1 MTSAASAVASR
12 RLPLLYLAPW
22 LITLLLFWLY
32 PLLHSFYLS
41 LTDYELLSRNVR
53 FIGLANYVELFKDQD
68 FLRALLNTG
77 IFVVGTIP
85 FTTVFALC
93 LAILVNRRIPGAQLF
108 RSAYF
113 IPSITSL
120 VVIAL
125 IFTNLYSR
133 GGYLAM
139 LCDLVGVPVPD
150 RGFLFS
156 ETTALPAIM
165 AMDIWIASGYY
176 MLLFL
181 AGLKSIPDEQY
192 EAAALDGAS
201 ALSSFWRITLP
212 QLRPMALYVI
222 LINTIK
228 SFQVFVEI
236 FVMTK
241 GGPLNSTL
249 TVVYFVYDR
258 GLHRFLMGYASAA
271 AYVLFVLIM
280 LFALIQMRLFGV
292 GRSTAE

>member
-1 MTSAASAVASR
+1 MTHTTAAR
-12 RLPLLYLAPW
+12 RTTLLYLLPW
-22 LITLLLFWLY
+22 LVTLALFWLY

-41 LTDYELLSRNVR
+41 MTDYELLASESHFV
-53 FIGLANYVELFKDQD
+53 GLANYIELFNDPD
-68 FLRALLNTG
+68 FLKALLNTG

-85 FTTVFALC
+85 FTTVFALG
-93 LAILVNRRIPGAQLF
+93 LALLVNRRIPGVQIF

-125 IFTNLYSR
+125 IFSNLYSR
-133 GGYLAM
+133 GGYLTM
-139 LCDLVGVPVPD
+139 LCDLVGIPTPE

-156 ETTALPAIM
+156 EGTALPAIM

-181 AGLKSIPDEQY
+181 AGLKSIPEEQY

-201 ALSSFWRITLP
+201 AWSSFWTITLP

-249 TVVYFVYDR
+249 TVVYFIYDR
-258 GLHRFLMGYASAA
+258 GLHKFLMGYASAA
-271 AYVLFVLIM
+271 AYILFVLIM
-280 LFALIQMRLFGV
+280 IFALIQMRLFGV

>member
-1 MTSAASAVASR
+1 MTHTTTAR
-12 RLPLLYLAPW
+12 RTTLLYLLPW
-22 LITLLLFWLY
+22 LLTLALFWLY

-41 LTDYELLSRNVR
+41 MTDYELLASESHFV
-53 FIGLANYVELFKDQD
+53 GLANYIELFNDQD
-68 FLRALLNTG
+68 FLKALLNTA

-85 FTTVFALC
+85 FTTVFALG
-93 LAILVNRRIPGAQLF
+93 LALLVNRRIPGAQIF
-108 RSAYF
+108 RSGYF

-133 GGYLAM
+133 GGYLTM
-139 LCDLVGVPVPD
+139 LCDLVGIPTPE

-156 ETTALPAIM
+156 EGTALPAIM
-165 AMDIWIASGYY
+165 AMDVWIASGYY

-181 AGLKSIPDEQY
+181 AGLKSIPEEQY

-201 ALSSFWRITLP
+201 AWSSFWTITLP

-258 GLHRFLMGYASAA
+258 GLHKFLMGYASAA
-271 AYVLFVLIM
+271 AYVLSVLIM
-280 LFALIQMRLFGV
+280 IFALIQMRLFGV

>member
-1 MTSAASAVASR
+1 MTHTTTAR
-12 RLPLLYLAPW
+12 RTTLLYLLPW
-22 LITLLLFWLY
+22 LLTLALFWLY

-41 LTDYELLSRNVR
+41 MTDYELLARESHFV
-53 FIGLANYVELFKDQD
+53 GLANYIELFNDQD
-68 FLRALLNTG
+68 FLKALLNTA

-85 FTTVFALC
+85 FTTIFALG
-93 LAILVNRRIPGAQLF
+93 LALLVNRRIPGVQIF
-108 RSAYF
+108 RSGYF

-133 GGYLAM
+133 GGYLTM
-139 LCDLVGVPVPD
+139 LCDLVGIPTPE

-156 ETTALPAIM
+156 EGTALPAIM
-165 AMDIWIASGYY
+165 AMDVWIASGYY

-181 AGLKSIPDEQY
+181 AGLKSIPEEQY

-201 ALSSFWRITLP
+201 AWSSFWSITLP
-212 QLRPMALYVI
+212 QLRPMAFYVI

-258 GLHRFLMGYASAA
+258 GLHKFLMGYASAA
-271 AYVLFVLIM
+271 AYILFVLIM
-280 LFALIQMRLFGV
+280 IFALIQMRLFGV

>member
-1 MTSAASAVASR
+1 MTHTTTAR
-12 RLPLLYLAPW
+12 RTTLLYLLPW
-22 LITLLLFWLY
+22 LLTLALFWLY

-41 LTDYELLSRNVR
+41 MTDYELLASESHFV
-53 FIGLANYVELFKDQD
+53 GLANYIELFNDQD
-68 FLRALLNTG
+68 FLKALLNTA

-85 FTTVFALC
+85 FTTVFALG
-93 LAILVNRRIPGAQLF
+93 LALLVNRRIPGAQIF
-108 RSAYF
+108 RSGYF

-133 GGYLAM
+133 GGYLTM
-139 LCDLVGVPVPD
+139 LCDLVGIPTPE

-156 ETTALPAIM
+156 EGTALPAIM
-165 AMDIWIASGYY
+165 AMDVWIASGYY

-181 AGLKSIPDEQY
+181 AGLKSIPEEQY

-201 ALSSFWRITLP
+201 AWSSFWTITLP

-258 GLHRFLMGYASAA
+258 GLHKFLMGYASAA

-280 LFALIQMRLFGV
+280 IFALIQMRLFGV

>member
-1 MTSAASAVASR
+1 MSR
-12 RLPLLYLAPW
+12 RKFSHSDGIKLAYLSPW

-32 PLLHSFYLS
+32 PLAHSFYLS
-41 LTDYELLSRNVR
+41 LTDFRLLGDQTT
-53 FIGLANYVELFKDQD
+53 FIGLENYVRLLGDAD
-68 FLRALLNTG
+68 FLKALANTA

-85 FTTVFALC
+85 FTTVIALI
-93 LAILVNRRIPGAQLF
+93 LALLVNRGIAGAKVF

-133 GGYLAM
+133 GGYLTL
-139 LCDLVGVPVPD
+139 LCDLVGISTPE

-156 ETTALPAIM
+156 EKTALLAIM

-181 AGLKSIPDEQY
+181 AALKSIPEEHY
-192 EAAALDGAS
+192 EAASLDGAAGWS
-201 ALSSFWRITLP
+201 KFLRITLP
-212 QLRPMALYVI
+212 QLRPMFLYVV

-236 FVMTK
+236 FIMTK

-258 GLHRFLMGYASAA
+258 GLHKFDMGYASAA
-271 AYVLFVLIM
+271 AYILVVIIM
-280 LFALIQMRLFGV
+280 IFALMQMKLFGIS
-292 GRSTAE
+292 RSTAE

>member
-1 MTSAASAVASR
+1 MTQAIASR
-12 RLPLLYLAPW
+12 RLTLLYLAPW
-22 LITLLLFWLY
+22 IITLLLFWLY
-32 PLLHSFYLS
+32 PLLYSFYLS
-41 LTDYELLSRNVR
+41 LTDYELLSRDWN
-53 FIGLANYVELFKDQD
+53 FIGLSNYISLFGDAD
-68 FLRALLNTG
+68 FLRALFNTAV
-77 IFVVGTIP
+77 FVVGTIP
-85 FTTVFALC
+85 FTTLFALG
-93 LAILVNRRIPGAQLF
+93 LALLVNRRIPGAQLF

-125 IFTNLYSR
+125 VFTNLYSR
-133 GGYLAM
+133 GGYLTM
-139 LCDLVGVPVPD
+139 LCDLAGVATPD

-156 ETTALPAIM
+156 ESTALPAIM
-165 AMDIWIASGYY
+165 AMDVWIASGYY

-201 ALSSFWRITLP
+201 AISSFWRITLP

-280 LFALIQMRLFGV
+280 LLALIQMRVLGV

>member
-1 MTSAASAVASR
+1 MTHTTTAR
-12 RLPLLYLAPW
+12 RTTLLYLLPW
-22 LITLLLFWLY
+22 LVTLALFWLY

-41 LTDYELLSRNVR
+41 MTDYELLASESHFV
-53 FIGLANYVELFKDQD
+53 GLANYIELFNDPD
-68 FLRALLNTG
+68 FLKALLNTG

-85 FTTVFALC
+85 FTTVFALG
-93 LAILVNRRIPGAQLF
+93 LALLVNRRIPGVQIF

-125 IFTNLYSR
+125 IFSNLYSR
-133 GGYLAM
+133 GGYLTM
-139 LCDLVGVPVPD
+139 LCDLVGIPTPE

-156 ETTALPAIM
+156 EGTALPAIM

-181 AGLKSIPDEQY
+181 AGLKSIPEEQY

-201 ALSSFWRITLP
+201 AWSSFWTITLP

-249 TVVYFVYDR
+249 TVVYFIYDR
-258 GLHRFLMGYASAA
+258 GLHKFLMGYASAA
-271 AYVLFVLIM
+271 AYILFVLIM
-280 LFALIQMRLFGV
+280 IFALIQMRLFGV

>member
-1 MTSAASAVASR
+1 VT
-12 RLPLLYLAPW
+12 LPYLLPW
-22 LITLLLFWLY
+22 LITLILFWLY

-41 LTDYELLSRNVR
+41 LTDYELLARDSHFV
-53 FIGLANYVELFKDQD
+53 GLANYFNLFRDPD
-68 FLRALLNTG
+68 FRKALANTA
-77 IFVVGTIP
+77 IFVIGTIP
-85 FTTVFALC
+85 FTTLFALG
-93 LAILVNRRIPGAQLF
+93 LALLVNRRIRGVEIF

-133 GGYLAM
+133 GGYLTM
-139 LCDLVGVPVPD
+139 LCDLVGIPTPE

-165 AMDIWIASGYY
+165 AMDVWIASGYY

-181 AGLKSIPDEQY
+181 AGLKSIPTEQY
-192 EAAALDGAS
+192 EAAEIDGAS
-201 ALSSFWRITLP
+201 AWSSFLNITLP
-212 QLRPMALYVI
+212 QLRPIALYVV

-228 SFQVFVEI
+228 SFQVFVEV

-249 TVVYFVYDR
+249 TAVYFVYDR
-258 GLHRFLMGYASAA
+258 GLHRFDMGYASAA
-271 AYVLFVLIM
+271 AYILFVLIM
-280 LFALIQMRLFGV
+280 IFALIQMRLFGV

>member
-1 MTSAASAVASR
+1 MTHTTAAR
-12 RLPLLYLAPW
+12 RTTLLYLLPW
-22 LITLLLFWLY
+22 LVTLALFWLY

-41 LTDYELLSRNVR
+41 MTDYELLASESHFV
-53 FIGLANYVELFKDQD
+53 GLANYIELFNDPD
-68 FLRALLNTG
+68 FLKALLNTG

-85 FTTVFALC
+85 FTTVFALG
-93 LAILVNRRIPGAQLF
+93 LALLVNRRIPGVQIF

-125 IFTNLYSR
+125 IFSNLYSR
-133 GGYLAM
+133 GGYLTM
-139 LCDLVGVPVPD
+139 LCDLVGIPTPE

-156 ETTALPAIM
+156 EGTALPAIM

-181 AGLKSIPDEQY
+181 AGLKSIPEEQY

-201 ALSSFWRITLP
+201 AWSSFWTITLP
-212 QLRPMALYVI
+212 QLRPMAFYVI

-258 GLHRFLMGYASAA
+258 GLHKFLMGYASAA
-271 AYVLFVLIM
+271 AYILFVLIM
-280 LFALIQMRLFGV
+280 IFALIQMRLFGV

>member
-1 MTSAASAVASR
+1 MSHSTVPR
-12 RLPLLYLAPW
+12 RLTLLYLLPW
-22 LITLLLFWLY
+22 LVTLALFWFY
-32 PLLHSFYLS
+32 PLVYSLYLS
-41 LTDYELLSRNVR
+41 LTDYELLGNGSNFV
-53 FIGLANYVELFKDQD
+53 GLTNYIRLFSDPD
-68 FLRALLNTG
+68 FLKALTNTA

-93 LAILVNRRIPGAQLF
+93 LALLVNRRIPGAQIF
-108 RSAYF
+108 RSGYF

-133 GGYLAM
+133 GGYLTM
-139 LCDLVGVPVPD
+139 LCDLVGIPTPE

-156 ETTALPAIM
+156 EKTALPAIM

-181 AGLKSIPDEQY
+181 AALKSIPDEQY
-192 EAAALDGAS
+192 EAASLDGAS
-201 ALSSFWRITLP
+201 SWSSFWRITLP
-212 QLRPMALYVI
+212 QLRPMALYVV

-236 FVMTK
+236 YVMTK
-241 GGPLNSTL
+241 SGPLNSTL
-249 TVVYFVYDR
+249 TAVYFVYDR
-258 GLHRFLMGYASAA
+258 GLHKFQMGYASAA
-271 AYVLFVLIM
+271 AYILFVLIM
-280 LFALIQMRLFGV
+280 IFALIQMRLFGI
-292 GRSTAE
+292 GRSTTE

>member
-1 MTSAASAVASR
+1 MTKAKRIPYVY
-12 RLPLLYLAPW
+12 LLPW
-22 LITLLLFWLY
+22 LITLLLFWVY
-32 PLLHSFYLS
+32 PLAHSFYLS
-41 LTDYELLSRNVR
+41 MTDYELLAGESSFV
-53 FIGLANYVELFKDQD
+53 GLANYIALFGDAD
-68 FLRALLNTG
+68 FLKSLLNTG
-77 IFVVGTIP
+77 IFVIGTIP
-85 FTTVFALC
+85 FTTVFALG
-93 LAILVNRRIPGAQLF
+93 LALLVNRKIPGAQIF

-120 VVIAL
+120 VIIAL

-133 GGYLAM
+133 GGYLTM
-139 LCDLVGVPVPD
+139 LCDLAGITTPE
-150 RGFLFS
+150 RGFLLS
-156 ETTALPAIM
+156 EGTALPAIM
-165 AMDIWIASGYY
+165 AMDVWIASGYY

-181 AGLKSIPDEQY
+181 AGLKSIPREHY

-201 ALSSFWRITLP
+201 SWSSFWTITLP

-258 GLHRFLMGYASAA
+258 GLHKFLMGYASAA
-271 AYVLFVLIM
+271 AYVLFILIM
-280 LFALIQMRLFGV
+280 LLALFQMRLFGV

>member
-1 MTSAASAVASR
+1 MTHTSTAR
-12 RLPLLYLAPW
+12 RTTLLYLLPW
-22 LITLLLFWLY
+22 LLTLALFWLY

-41 LTDYELLSRNVR
+41 MTNYELLARESHFV
-53 FIGLANYVELFKDQD
+53 GLANYIELFSDPD
-68 FLRALLNTG
+68 FLKALLNTA

-85 FTTVFALC
+85 FTTVFALG
-93 LAILVNRRIPGAQLF
+93 LALLVNRRIPGVQIF

-125 IFTNLYSR
+125 IFSNLYSR
-133 GGYLAM
+133 GGYLTM
-139 LCDLVGVPVPD
+139 LCDLVGIPTPE

-156 ETTALPAIM
+156 EGTALPAIM
-165 AMDIWIASGYY
+165 AMDVWIASGYY

-181 AGLKSIPDEQY
+181 AGLKSIPEEQY

-201 ALSSFWRITLP
+201 AWSSFWTITLP

-258 GLHRFLMGYASAA
+258 GLHKFLMGYASAA
-271 AYVLFVLIM
+271 AYILFVLIM
-280 LFALIQMRLFGV
+280 IFALIQMRLFGV

>member
-1 MTSAASAVASR
+1 
-12 RLPLLYLAPW
+12 LLADQ
-22 LITLLLFWLY
+22 T
-32 PLLHSFYLS
+32 
-41 LTDYELLSRNVR
+41 T
-53 FIGLANYVELFKDQD
+53 FIGFENYIRLLGDADFLKALANT
-68 FLRALLNTG
+68 A
-77 IFVVGTIP
+77 IFVIGTIP
-85 FTTVFALC
+85 FTTVIALI
-93 LAILVNRRIPGAQLF
+93 LALLVNRRIAGAKVF

-133 GGYLAM
+133 GGYLTM
-139 LCDLVGVPVPD
+139 LCDLVGITTPE

-156 ETTALPAIM
+156 EQTALLAIM

-181 AGLKSIPDEQY
+181 AALKSIPEEHY
-192 EAAALDGAS
+192 EAASLDGATGWS
-201 ALSSFWRITLP
+201 KFLRITLP
-212 QLRPMALYVI
+212 QLRPMFLYVV

-236 FVMTK
+236 FIMTK

-258 GLHRFLMGYASAA
+258 GLHKFDMGYASAA
-271 AYVLFVLIM
+271 AYILVVIIM
-280 LFALIQMRLFGV
+280 IFALVQMKLFGIS
-292 GRSTAE
+292 RSTAE